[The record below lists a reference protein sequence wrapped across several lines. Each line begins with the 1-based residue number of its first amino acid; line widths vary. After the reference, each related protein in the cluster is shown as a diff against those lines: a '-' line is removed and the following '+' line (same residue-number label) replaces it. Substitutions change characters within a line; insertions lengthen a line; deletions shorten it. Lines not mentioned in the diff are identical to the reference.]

1 MAVFL
6 QTEVHSGLNHLN
18 CQLNTSQ
25 EANPFW
31 LNSTISNDN
40 VVIYYSDKH
49 NITPCN
55 DSPTIS
61 FW

>member
-49 NITPCN
+49 K
-55 DSPTIS
+55 
-61 FW
+61 